1 MVSSLLVQ
9 KVRKCGLHGKKDWED
24 KKYVLYLQLI
34 CSDLRE
40 ETEGEKLEREVE
52 EQVEDELGRFLLSLV
67 QGEDGLVSLVQGEDG
82 PVSLL
87 QGEEGPGDGV
97 VVIST
102 SKDLRDSL

>member
-9 KVRKCGLHGKKDWED
+9 KVRTCGLHSKQDWGD
-24 KKYVLYLQLI
+24 QKYVLYLQLI

-67 QGEDGLVSLVQGEDG
+67 QGEDG
-82 PVSLL
+82 
-87 QGEEGPGDGV
+87 PGDGV

>member
-40 ETEGEKLEREVE
+40 ETEGEKLERELE

-67 QGEDGLVSLVQGEDG
+67 QGEDG
-82 PVSLL
+82 
-87 QGEEGPGDGV
+87 PGDGV

>member
-1 MVSSLLVQ
+1 M
-9 KVRKCGLHGKKDWED
+9 HGKRDWED

-67 QGEDGLVSLVQGEDG
+67 QGEDG
-82 PVSLL
+82 
-87 QGEEGPGDGV
+87 PGDGV

>member
-67 QGEDGLVSLVQGEDG
+67 QGEDGLVSLLQGED
-82 PVSLL
+82 
-87 QGEEGPGDGV
+87 GPGDGV

>member
-67 QGEDGLVSLVQGEDG
+67 QGEDG
-82 PVSLL
+82 
-87 QGEEGPGDGV
+87 PGDGV